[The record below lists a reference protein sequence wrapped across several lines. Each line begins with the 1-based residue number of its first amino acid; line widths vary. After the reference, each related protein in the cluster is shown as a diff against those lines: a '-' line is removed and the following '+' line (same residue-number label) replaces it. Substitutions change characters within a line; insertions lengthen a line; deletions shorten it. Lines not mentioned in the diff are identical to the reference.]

1 MRFGGTRP
9 ALIGRSTALVKRS
22 ALPALFA
29 AVLGAAALT
38 SAPAGAAPVLMET
51 ACPSSQYENV
61 QGNCVQRPTE
71 SDTAPN
77 GATARCGD
85 GTYSFS
91 RNHRGTCS
99 HHGGVSKWL

>member
-9 ALIGRSTALVKRS
+9 ALIGRSVALAKRS

-29 AVLGAAALT
+29 AMMGAAAFT
-38 SAPAGAAPVLMET
+38 SAPATAAPVLME
-51 ACPSSQYENV
+51 ASCPAADYENV
-61 QGNCVQRPTE
+61 DGNCVQRPIQ

-91 RNHRGTCS
+91 QHHRGTCS
-99 HHGGVSKWL
+99 HHGGVSQWL